1 MDQELREAFSLFD
14 RNGDGKLT
22 RDELQKT
29 LEAVGCI
36 SRDEIEREVSKACG
50 PKGECEFANFL
61 ALMSRLM
68 RDESQSD
75 DLLEAFRVFDRG
87 NNGHVSSE
95 ELKKILQS
103 EKMTVTDI
111 EELLKDMGMDE
122 DGDIDYEAFVKKL
135 KK

>member
-1 MDQELREAFSLFD
+1 M
-14 RNGDGKLT
+14 
-22 RDELQKT
+22 
-29 LEAVGCI
+29 
-36 SRDEIEREVSKACG
+36 
-50 PKGECEFANFL
+50 
-61 ALMSRLM
+61 
-68 RDESQSD
+68 
-75 DLLEAFRVFDRG
+75 FDRG